1 MKRVSEE
8 SCSKIQRAE
17 SEFTLRQED
26 IPFSLEKGKEVVLG
40 GGNRTT
46 GPLHV
51 PRRTPA
57 DPSRNTASWVVLG

>member
-17 SEFTLRQED
+17 SEFMLRQED
-26 IPFSLEKGKEVVLG
+26 ISLSLEKGKEVVWG
-40 GGNRTT
+40 RDRTT

-51 PRRTPA
+51 PRRTPT
-57 DPSRNTASWVVLG
+57 DPSRNMASWAVLG

>member
-26 IPFSLEKGKEVVLG
+26 IPFSLEKGKEVVLWG
-40 GGNRTT
+40 GEPYHRALARPTQ
-46 GPLHV
+46 
-51 PRRTPA
+51 
-57 DPSRNTASWVVLG
+57 NTC